1 VVVAPEQVAAVLRP
15 QMVMVFQ
22 GEVLVVVII
31 DASNECGV
39 GRRNCGA
46 RARPCLSPER
56 DERVDGPEWMQ

>member
-15 QMVMVFQ
+15 QMVMVLQ

-31 DASNECGV
+31 AASNECGV

-46 RARPCLSPER
+46 RARP
-56 DERVDGPEWMQ
+56 